1 MNEVIAYLDAST
13 GSMLLQA
20 IVGGAAAVAVMG
32 RLYWRRLKTFLHLSK
47 PEEDEPKQLPDV

>member
-1 MNEVIAYLDAST
+1 VIGVTAYLDAAT

-20 IVGGAAAVAVMG
+20 IVGGAAAVAVVA

-47 PEEDEPKQLPDV
+47 PVEEEPKQLPDV